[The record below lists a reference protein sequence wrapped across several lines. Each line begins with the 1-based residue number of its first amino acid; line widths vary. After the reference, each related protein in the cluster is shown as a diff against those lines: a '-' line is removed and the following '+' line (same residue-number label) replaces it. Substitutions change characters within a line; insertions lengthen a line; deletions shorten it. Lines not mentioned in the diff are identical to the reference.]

1 MCCFIAELQELQDLS
16 DLSGLTLK
24 PEVLEIV
31 SASSPPPSR
40 TAATHKRSNFKKAL
54 VDPSR
59 CCGVALWQLWEMNQL
74 NITPTA
80 LSDMLKAVKAEKI
93 KQTLS

>member
-1 MCCFIAELQELQDLS
+1 M
-16 DLSGLTLK
+16 
-24 PEVLEIV
+24 
-31 SASSPPPSR
+31 
-40 TAATHKRSNFKKAL
+40 
-54 VDPSR
+54 
-59 CCGVALWQLWEMNQL
+59 WQLWEMNQL